1 MGKGGSEQQVAT
13 SFCRDPGDQG
23 DQGDPGVCS
32 RRLDFVDRR
41 GELVILGRIF

>member
-13 SFCRDPGDQG
+13 SFCRDNRDP
-23 DQGDPGVCS
+23 GDPGVSS

-41 GELVILGRIF
+41 GELVILGRIC